1 MTPTVGEIHVLSQ
14 IQESGTDK
22 ILVGEIALRA
32 LPRTVGLDQEHGSMP
47 VSLIQKWAKTAKV
60 DQW

>member
-1 MTPTVGEIHVLSQ
+1 MLSQ

-47 VSLIQKWAKTAKV
+47 VSLIQKWAKNAKV